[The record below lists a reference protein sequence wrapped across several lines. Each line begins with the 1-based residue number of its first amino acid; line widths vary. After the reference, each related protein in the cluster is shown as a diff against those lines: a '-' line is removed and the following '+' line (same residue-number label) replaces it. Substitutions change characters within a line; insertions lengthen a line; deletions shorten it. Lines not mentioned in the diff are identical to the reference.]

1 MAAGDP
7 TPAEIGHAISDLL
20 LEQEI
25 VTMATVAS
33 DGSPS
38 ASVMHIAADGFRVYL
53 HTFVRTRK
61 YGEMLADPRV
71 SYAASHLPVGGYDER
86 EKTRSLQVK
95 GRAVLVDDL
104 GEIEHAIELSRA
116 QFPWADRSGLYNK
129 AKLPADSQQIFFRID
144 PDEAVWADNR
154 IRMRWRVVVD
164 FARDGS
170 QITAVRPYG
179 ELLAARG

>member
-1 MAAGDP
+1 MAAHEP
-7 TPAEIGHAISDLL
+7 TSAEIGHAISELL
-20 LEQEI
+20 REQEI

-33 DGSPS
+33 GGSPS
-38 ASVMHIAADGFRVYL
+38 ASVMHIAADGFRVYM
-53 HTFVRTRK
+53 HTFVKTRK

-71 SYAASHLPVGGYDER
+71 SYAASHLPAGGFDER
-86 EKTRSLQVK
+86 EQTRSLQVK

-104 GEIEHAIELSRA
+104 AEIEHAIELSRA

-129 AKLPADSQQIFFRID
+129 AKLPVDSQQIFFRID

-164 FARDGS
+164 FARDS
-170 QITAVRPYG
+170 SEITAVRPYG
-179 ELLAARG
+179 ELLAARA